1 MKNPAR
7 SILMDVLPMADCQTL
22 SVTQACERFVVM
34 STQSGRAFSAMGKLH
49 YALGKMLKT
58 AKSRTIYGELRK
70 LGVSNSTISNAS
82 FASKVWEMLVNT
94 NTITE
99 AIYDRLTFAGCR
111 DLCRVLGIS
120 GNKPETKILKPE
132 EVKLVIDRFPS
143 SFEDEF
149 ESLAESGLS
158 CVERETAAI
167 AAATAKVEADKVK
180 AATPAVTTAA
190 EPVTTGAT
198 PAATTAA
205 EPAVTTG
212 ATPAVT
218 TAKAATVVKTKA
230 VAAAPA
236 VPTLVEVLVT
246 LDAVE
251 SAIGKLSA
259 EDQLKAVERIVE
271 LADLLTVPAKAAP
284 AKTAKVAA
292 KAAK

>member
-132 EVKLVIDRFPS
+132 EVKLIIDRFPS

-190 EPVTTGAT
+190 EPAVTTGAT
-198 PAATTAA
+198 PAATTA
-205 EPAVTTG
+205 
-212 ATPAVT
+212 
-218 TAKAATVVKTKA
+218 KAATVAKTKA

-259 EDQLKAVERIVE
+259 EDQLKAVKRIVE

>member
-1 MKNPAR
+1 
-7 SILMDVLPMADCQTL
+7 MDVLPMADCQTL

-132 EVKLVIDRFPS
+132 EVKLIIDRFPS

-180 AATPAVTTAA
+180 AATPAVTTA
-190 EPVTTGAT
+190 V
-198 PAATTAA
+198 

-218 TAKAATVVKTKA
+218 TAKAATVAKTKA

>member
-132 EVKLVIDRFPS
+132 EVKLIIDRFPS

-180 AATPAVTTAA
+180 AATPAVTTA
-190 EPVTTGAT
+190 EPV
-198 PAATTAA
+198 ATTAA

-218 TAKAATVVKTKA
+218 TAKAATVAKTKA

>member
-132 EVKLVIDRFPS
+132 EVKLIIDRFPS

-190 EPVTTGAT
+190 EP
-198 PAATTAA
+198 
-205 EPAVTTG
+205 AVTTG

-218 TAKAATVVKTKA
+218 TAKAATVAKTKA

>member
-1 MKNPAR
+1 
-7 SILMDVLPMADCQTL
+7 MDVLPMADCQTL

-132 EVKLVIDRFPS
+132 EVKLIIDRFPS

-180 AATPAVTTAA
+180 AATPAVTTA
-190 EPVTTGAT
+190 EPVATTAAAPATTEPAAT
-198 PAATTAA
+198 PAAGT
-205 EPAVTTG
+205 PA
-212 ATPAVT
+212 ATPAKGT
-218 TAKAATVVKTKA
+218 ATVAKTKA